1 MSIQEAKTSDFTLE
15 KSEVL
20 PLTPEFAEQFRD
32 MEPSPTER
40 PLNPSRVE
48 HLREKALAG
57 LLVPFTW

>member
-40 PLNPSRVE
+40 PLNPSRLSICAKR
-48 HLREKALAG
+48 H
-57 LLVPFTW
+57 